1 MATNF
6 KLGTQMEHE
15 DTDTDKR
22 HKLQGQRS
30 KSQGNVLRLSV
41 WQVLAHKSRNKSRR
55 STKIGRKVAH
65 PTRYNAHQ
73 FQGHKAKGHGQ
84 QVN

>member
-1 MATNF
+1 MLSSKVCHIVRMGMATNF

-41 WQVLAHKSRNKSRR
+41 
-55 STKIGRKVAH
+55 
-65 PTRYNAHQ
+65 
-73 FQGHKAKGHGQ
+73 
-84 QVN
+84 